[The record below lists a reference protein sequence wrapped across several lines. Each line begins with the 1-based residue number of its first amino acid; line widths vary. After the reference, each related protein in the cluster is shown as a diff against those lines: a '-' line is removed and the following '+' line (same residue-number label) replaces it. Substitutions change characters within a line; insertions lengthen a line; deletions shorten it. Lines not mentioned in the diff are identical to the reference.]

1 MYYVLN
7 YGIFFYPITTNI
19 CNYKL
24 QIYIIT
30 CICSFYSLKCNYKEY
45 IKGGKTMAKVQAKA
59 KDGSFVIALPP
70 YVAKYLEVGKGDTVE
85 YEFNQKTKRVELV
98 KSKAVKK

>member
-1 MYYVLN
+1 
-7 YGIFFYPITTNI
+7 
-19 CNYKL
+19 
-24 QIYIIT
+24 
-30 CICSFYSLKCNYKEY
+30 
-45 IKGGKTMAKVQAKA
+45 MAKVQAKA